1 MLDVA
6 GWDYDALAI
15 ARPSQPAGIEETLDL
30 FVDPADRLDLA
41 MLIDRPGHREGLFD
55 RRVCQRGEQREEL
68 RGGGAVAI
76 DTAIGLFEHQACVE
90 RQGSNAAK
98 AAAEKA
104 GQDQHALG
112 MERTA
117 KSDLALDIEH
127 LAATQADLG
136 GDPRGIPEG
145 KRAKA

>member
-1 MLDVA
+1 EKLC
-6 GWDYDALAI
+6 G
-15 ARPSQPAGIEETLDL
+15 R
-30 FVDPADRLDLA
+30 
-41 MLIDRPGHREGLFD
+41 
-55 RRVCQRGEQREEL
+55 
-68 RGGGAVAI
+68 GAVAI
-76 DTAIGLFEHQACVE
+76 DTAIGLFEHQTCIE

-104 GQDQHALG
+104 GQDQHTLG

-136 GDPRGIPEG
+136 GDPRGIAEG
-145 KRAKA
+145 ERAKADHRQAIDLPNPFASGFKPDRLAADLLLHAPIQT